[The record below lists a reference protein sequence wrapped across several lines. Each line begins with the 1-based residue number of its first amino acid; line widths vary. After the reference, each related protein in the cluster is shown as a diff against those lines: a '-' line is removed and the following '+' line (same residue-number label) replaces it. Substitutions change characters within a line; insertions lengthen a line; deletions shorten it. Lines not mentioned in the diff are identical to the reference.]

1 MLSPKME
8 AALNDQVKWEA
19 WSAYLYLSMA
29 SYFESVGLMG
39 FANWMKVQ
47 EKEEKFHSERF
58 YSYTFERGGR
68 IRLQPFEAPQSDWD
82 SPLAAFGD
90 ALKHEQGVTA
100 RINALMDLAIEERDH
115 ATGSFLKWFIDEQVE
130 EESSV
135 TDVINKLK
143 LIKDNPSA
151 LYMLDQELAARV
163 FTPPVIN

>member
-39 FANWMKVQ
+39 FASWMKVQ

-82 SPLAAFGD
+82 SPLAAFED

-115 ATGSFLKWFIDEQVE
+115 ATASFLKWFIDEQVE

-143 LIKDNPSA
+143 FVKDNPSA